1 MTIAQKEVAAGRGWV
16 AIAWAA
22 VLAATVAAYWKGLG
36 GPFLF
41 DDFGSI
47 AAMGNYGGVVDWE
60 TFKQFVFRGHA
71 GPTGRPLSLATFL
84 IDGTNWPTEPW
95 PFKRTNLVI
104 HLLCGT
110 VLAVLTYQ
118 ISRIVGAGRQHA
130 RWVALVSAGAWLLHP
145 FLVSTTLY
153 VVQRMAQLSTLFV
166 FAGLVGYLY
175 GRTRVATDGLRAY
188 AFMSFSLV
196 LGTVLALLS
205 KENGAL
211 LPLLAGVL
219 EITILAASPR
229 YRGQLARAWVVTFL
243 VLPSLLIAMYL
254 AYTGVSQDFF
264 AIRPPRDFSLY
275 ERVLTQP
282 RILADYLYNWFIPK
296 LYTTG
301 VFQDH
306 FIKSTGLLSPI
317 TTLLAIVL
325 HAGLAGVALLRR
337 RDWPLF
343 SLAVLFFYGGHL
355 VESTVI
361 NLELYFEH
369 RNYLPAAF
377 LFLPLVAWAMRKL
390 DTRVFWVAACATLLL
405 LGGFTQFAATIW
417 QDYSMIVAASA
428 RKAPTS
434 ARAQGQYAMEL
445 FNSGHY
451 DESIAVVDEA
461 LKRIPGRHS
470 LLLVMRLN
478 ILCAGGK
485 LDRAEFRETAA
496 ELSQQYYD
504 PRLIHAYS
512 RLVAAVIEGKCASV
526 KTADLANMFRAM
538 LEDSSNNNPASLGYS
553 HLQYFLGQTAVFMR
567 DRDRAMSA
575 FLASLESRPGA
586 SHAMLMAALMATGG
600 YYEEALQI
608 ADLASEQI
616 EADRRSTISGN
627 RVSEADIRR
636 FRDVVR
642 ADLAAQQASGKGG
655 AGQ

>member
-1 MTIAQKEVAAGRGWV
+1 MTISQKEVAASRVWV

-22 VLAATVAAYWKGLG
+22 VLAATIAAYWKGLG

-47 AAMGNYGGVVDWE
+47 AAMGNYGGVTDWE

-84 IDGTNWPTEPW
+84 VDGTNWPTEPW

-110 VLAVLTYQ
+110 VLAILTYQ
-118 ISRIVGAGRQHA
+118 VLRIVGAGRRHA
-130 RWVALVSAGAWLLHP
+130 RWVALVTAGAWLLHP

-153 VVQRMAQLSTLFV
+153 VVQRMAQLATLFV

-188 AFMSFSLV
+188 AFMSVSLV
-196 LGTVLALLS
+196 LGTALALLS

-211 LPLLAGVL
+211 LPLLAGVF
-219 EITILAASPR
+219 EITIVAASTR

-243 VLPSLLIAMYL
+243 VLPSILIATYL
-254 AYTGVSQDFF
+254 AHTAISQDFF

-275 ERVLTQP
+275 ERMLTQP

-325 HAGLAGVALLRR
+325 HVGLAGVALLRR

-377 LFLPLVAWAMRKL
+377 LFLPLAEWAMRKL

-405 LGGFTQFAATIW
+405 LGGFTRFAATIW

-445 FNSGHY
+445 FNSGNY

-461 LKRIPGRHS
+461 LKTIPGRHS

-478 ILCAGGK
+478 ILCAGGN
-485 LDRAEFRETAA
+485 LNRSDFRQTAA
-496 ELSQQYYD
+496 ELSKQYYD

-512 RLVAAVIEGKCASV
+512 TLVAAVVEGKCASV
-526 KTADLANMFRAM
+526 QIADLSNMFHSM
-538 LEDSSNNNPASLGYS
+538 LEESSNSNPASLGYS
-553 HLQYFLGQTAVFMR
+553 HLQYFLGQTAIFMG

-586 SHAMLMAALMATGG
+586 SHAMMMAALMATGG
-600 YYEEALQI
+600 YFEEALQI
-608 ADLASEQI
+608 ADLASAQI
-616 EADRRSTISGN
+616 EADRRSTINGN
-627 RVSEADIRR
+627 RVSEADIRH
-636 FRDVVR
+636 FQDVVR
-642 ADLAAQQASGKGG
+642 ADLAAQQATGKGG
-655 AGQ
+655 SGQ